1 MKTVLILGLCLA
13 VSACDRSEPRLMSQ
27 AGIPADNT
35 EKNERDRS
43 AAAVLPLDQGNGDV
57 DLGITQAIRKGVVGD
72 DTMSMAAKNVKIIT
86 ADGIVTLRGP
96 VKSDGER
103 TMIGMLAGGTVG
115 VKRVDNLLEIAAD

>member
-1 MKTVLILGLCLA
+1 MKLVLILGLCLA
-13 VSACDRSEPRLMSQ
+13 ASACDQREPRLMSQ

-57 DLGITQAIRKGVVGD
+57 DLGITQAIRQGVVGD
-72 DTMSMAAKNVKIIT
+72 ETMSMAAKNVKIIT

-103 TMIGMLAGGTVG
+103 TMIGMLAGGTAG